1 MQRILL
7 IGGTGLLGPYIINTF
22 KSHYKLNEASRH
34 SDDYICDLNNKTEIE
49 VMLKD
54 INPDIVIYI
63 AGITNIDICESNIQ
77 LANNIN
83 HLGVKYVKN
92 FLSINQKLI
101 YIGTDQVYPDTTG
114 PHKEGT
120 YAPINNYG
128 ITKLLG
134 SRTVLEHPNGLVINT
149 NFFGPSL
156 NKNRTSL
163 SDFFYKNIKKK
174 NSIKIFEDSY
184 FSPILMST
192 LSQILRELIERNIF
206 GIYNLG
212 SRNGMSKANFARE
225 IANHYNLEIVNTISQ
240 NAEYIRGRV
249 KRSLDLRLD
258 VSLLEKVLGYNM
270 RTLKEE
276 IKLL

>member
-1 MQRILL
+1 VQRILL

-22 KSHYKLNEASRH
+22 KSHYKVYEASRH
-34 SDDYICDLNNKTEIE
+34 SDDYICDLNNKTEIK

-54 INPDIVIYI
+54 INPNIVIYI
-63 AGITNIDICESNIQ
+63 AGITNIDICESNIK

-83 HLGVKYVKN
+83 YLGVKYVKN

-101 YIGTDQVYPDTTG
+101 YIGTDQVYPDTIG

-120 YAPINNYG
+120 YAPVNNYG

-134 SRTVLEHPNGLVINT
+134 SRAVLEHSKGLVINT

-163 SDFFYKNIKKK
+163 SDFFYNNIKEK

-225 IANHYNLEIVNTISQ
+225 IANHYNLEIVNTISE
-240 NAEYIRGRV
+240 NAEYIKGRV
-249 KRSLDLRLD
+249 KRGLDLRLD
-258 VSLLEKVLGYNM
+258 VSLVEKVLGYKM

>member
-49 VMLKD
+49 VMLKN

-63 AGITNIDICESNIQ
+63 AGITNIDICESNIK

-101 YIGTDQVYPDTTG
+101 YIGTDQVYPDTIG
-114 PHKEGT
+114 PHKEGN
-120 YAPINNYG
+120 YATINNYG

-134 SRTVLEHPNGLVINT
+134 SRAVLEHPKGLVINT

-184 FSPILMST
+184 FSPVLMST
-192 LSQILRELIERNIF
+192 LAKILKEIIENNIY

-212 SRNGMSKANFARE
+212 SREGMSKATFARK
-225 IANHYNLEIVNTISQ
+225 IADHYNLKIT
-240 NAEYIRGRV
+240 NAKSEKAKNIKGRV
-249 KRSLDLRLD
+249 NRSLDLRLD
-258 VSLLEKVLGYNM
+258 VSLLEKVLGYKM

>member
-1 MQRILL
+1 M
-7 IGGTGLLGPYIINTF
+7 
-22 KSHYKLNEASRH
+22 
-34 SDDYICDLNNKTEIE
+34 
-49 VMLKD
+49 
-54 INPDIVIYI
+54 
-63 AGITNIDICESNIQ
+63 
-77 LANNIN
+77 
-83 HLGVKYVKN
+83 
-92 FLSINQKLI
+92 
-101 YIGTDQVYPDTTG
+101 
-114 PHKEGT
+114 
-120 YAPINNYG
+120 
-128 ITKLLG
+128 
-134 SRTVLEHPNGLVINT
+134 LEHPKGLVINT

-163 SDFFYKNIKKK
+163 SDFFYNNIKEK

-225 IANHYNLEIVNTISQ
+225 IANHYNLEIVNTISE
-240 NAEYIRGRV
+240 NSEYIKGRV
-249 KRSLDLRLD
+249 KRGLDLRLD
-258 VSLLEKVLGYNM
+258 VSLVEKVLGYKM